1 MTAAA
6 PAAAASETQRRTVR
20 VLAGSQALGA
30 VGVSGG
36 IAVGGLVAEEV
47 SGSTA
52 LSGLAQTAA
61 VLGAA
66 LAALPMSRLMAARGR
81 RPGLVAGYAA
91 GALGAALVIASAV
104 VRSFPLQ
111 LVGTALFGA
120 ATAANLQARFAATDL
135 AAPAGRGRALST
147 VVWATTVGAVL
158 GPNLFAPGGSL
169 ARALGLPEL
178 AGPYLFSLLSFLLG
192 GLTVHLLL
200 RPDPLL
206 EARRLAGT
214 AGAPAPR
221 RSLRASLAVVSASPP
236 AVLGLAA
243 VVLGHAA
250 MTAVM
255 VMTPV
260 HMRHGGAGLSVVGI
274 VISVHVGGMYALA
287 PLVGWLADRLGRV
300 PVVLGAQGVLLTAV
314 LVAGTS
320 ASSALLGVGLFLLGL
335 GWSGALVAG
344 STLLSESVPL
354 AERPAVQGGADFAM
368 GIGAAAAGAAAGL
381 VLGTAGYGGL
391 NALTALLVVPVLL
404 LAAYVGRPA
413 PAPA

>member
-1 MTAAA
+1 M
-6 PAAAASETQRRTVR
+6 R
-20 VLAGSQALGA
+20 VLVGSQALGA
-30 VGVSGG
+30 VGVSSG
-36 IAVGGLVAEEV
+36 IAVGGLIAEDV
-47 SGSTA
+47 SGSTS
-52 LSGLAQTAA
+52 LSGLAQTSV
-61 VLGAA
+61 VLGSA
-66 LAALPMSRLMAARGR
+66 LAALPMSRLMATYGR

-91 GALGAALVIASAV
+91 GALGAALVITSAV

-111 LVGTALFGA
+111 LVGAALFGA
-120 ATAANLQARFAATDL
+120 ATAANLQARYAAADL

-147 VVWATTVGAVL
+147 VVWATTAGAVL
-158 GPNLFAPGGSL
+158 GPNLFGPGSSL
-169 ARALGLPEL
+169 ARLMGLPEL
-178 AGPYLFSLLSFLLG
+178 AGPYLFSLLSFVLG

-221 RSLRASLAVVSASPP
+221 RSLRASLAVVRASPP

-243 VVLGHAA
+243 IVLGHAA
-250 MTAVM
+250 MISVM

-260 HMRHGGAGLSVVGI
+260 HMRHGGAELTVVGV
-274 VISVHVGGMYALA
+274 VISMHVAGMYALA

-300 PVVLGAQGVLLTAV
+300 PVLLGAQGVLLAAV

-320 ASSALLGVGLFLLGL
+320 SSSALLGVGLFLLGL

-354 AERPAVQGGADFAM
+354 LERPAVQGGADFAM
-368 GIGAAAAGAAAGL
+368 GMGGAVAGTAAGL
-381 VLGTAGYGGL
+381 VLGTVGYGGL
-391 NALTALLVVPVLL
+391 NAVTALLVAPVLL
-404 LAAYVGRPA
+404 LAAAAGRRPPVA
-413 PAPA
+413 A